1 MMHYDWEIV
10 SWRSLRFRIKKETKR
25 CRELTAWLDGLSL
38 DAGNDSDLNAR
49 KEVMKDLGD
58 VESTWK

>member
-1 MMHYDWEIV
+1 MM
-10 SWRSLRFRIKKETKR
+10 
-25 CRELTAWLDGLSL
+25 L
-38 DAGNDSDLNAR
+38 DAAGSDSDLNAR